1 LGPCRST
8 LFPIQRPAPCL
19 CVFNAKFIISDS
31 TYTKEKTKESDKKKE
46 IKNRREEDKREEKV
60 CIEIAKT

>member
-31 TYTKEKTKESDKKKE
+31 TYTKEKTKESDKKK
-46 IKNRREEDKREEKV
+46 KRSKTDEK
-60 CIEIAKT
+60 KTKEKKKSV